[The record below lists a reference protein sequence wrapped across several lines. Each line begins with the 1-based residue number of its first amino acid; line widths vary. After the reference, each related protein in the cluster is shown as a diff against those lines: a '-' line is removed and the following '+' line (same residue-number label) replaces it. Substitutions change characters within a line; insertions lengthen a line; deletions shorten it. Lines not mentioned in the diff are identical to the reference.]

1 MATNRFYQRYGF
13 IKGKSFTKMNHFS
26 DKGNGLDPVSVDLQK
41 KKIWWNVPVKILSRR
56 AAESG
61 EDGENR
67 GRGRQAP
74 Q

>member
-41 KKIWWNVPVKILSRR
+41 KKDLVECPS
-56 AAESG
+56 
-61 EDGENR
+61 ENSFQKSCR
-67 GRGRQAP
+67 EWGGW
-74 Q
+74 